1 MNLDEYINNLISL
14 SYLQNLIK
22 NNRNIKVVKLTTI
35 LNEKSILTFQPDK
48 EIKYPFTASFR
59 VDLPLSEDN
68 NEYTKEIKKYVRED
82 FYNLYK
88 RYPTENELKKFISEN
103 ITFVIKI
110 YPDEIYLIP
119 IYGNPNK
126 VKINFDEG
134 VEHDK

>member
-14 SYLQNLIK
+14 LYLRNLIN
-22 NNRNIKVVKLTTI
+22 NNRKIKVVKLTTI
-35 LNEKSILTFQPDK
+35 LNEKSILTFQQDK

-59 VDLPLSEDN
+59 VDFPLSEN
-68 NEYTKEIKKYVRED
+68 NEYIKEIKKHVRED

-119 IYGNPNK
+119 IYRNPKK
-126 VKINFDEG
+126 VKINFD
-134 VEHDK
+134 